1 MSACRDERRK
11 AVEKLYKMR
20 LTWGNIYTDRKGP
33 NTSLCGEKVQNI
45 LCLKAKKN
53 KINILPEN
61 TKYDNSALTWQSVST
76 TVGIHH
82 YFIL

>member
-1 MSACRDERRK
+1 MSASRDERRK

-33 NTSLCGEKVQNI
+33 NMSSCGEKIQTI

-53 KINILPEN
+53 KIN
-61 TKYDNSALTWQSVST
+61 TKYDNSALTW
-76 TVGIHH
+76 
-82 YFIL
+82 